1 MLPSKFLKTVS
12 LNWKPWLKK
21 VFIFLKK
28 KSVYYIERI
37 ILEKSGSFLG
47 LRVAV
52 LNVGFYNL
60 LTGNVKKDVSINL
73 NL

>member
-1 MLPSKFLKTVS
+1 M
-12 LNWKPWLKK
+12 
-21 VFIFLKK
+21 FIFLKK

-37 ILEKSGSFLG
+37 IPEKGGSFLG
-47 LRVAV
+47 LRVAVLV

>member
-1 MLPSKFLKTVS
+1 M
-12 LNWKPWLKK
+12 NWKLWLKK

-52 LNVGFYNL
+52 LLKCRFLQSNDWECQKRCFY
-60 LTGNVKKDVSINL
+60 
-73 NL
+73 